1 MMAFQSVCVFVRDPR
16 RRRLET
22 YMGIKEKKKEGFL
35 LRFSSR
41 MIGDD
46 GGDGNVMASGREC
59 VCV

>member
-1 MMAFQSVCVFVRDPR
+1 
-16 RRRLET
+16 
-22 YMGIKEKKKEGFL
+22 MGIKEKKKEGFL